1 MAIKLFYAKAKL
13 KRLHIKS
20 LSLKNLL
27 PLFFLLSFVCSLFL
41 NSFAPVMAQQ
51 SRQEIRGVWMTS
63 NDFNVLRSREKVNH
77 AMGLLR
83 RLNFNTIY
91 PVVWNSGYTKYPSQT
106 AKRAGIPFFY
116 KGEEGQDIIKDLIN
130 QAHSHNLLVLP
141 WFEFGFM
148 VPQSS
153 ELALKHPDWLTQKQ
167 DGSRTSI
174 GAAGENAWL
183 NPFHPQVQKFI
194 SQLVTEV
201 VTQYDGDGIQF
212 DDHMSLPREFG
223 YDKYTAALYRQ
234 ETGRNPPKNPQ
245 DGSWVRWRADKIS
258 QFMVKLNQT
267 VKARKPNAIFS
278 VSPNYYDF
286 AYKMQLQDWLK
297 WVRAGIVDELIVQVY
312 RNDLQSFVKNI
323 NRSEMRE
330 TQQKIPTAVGIMAG
344 LRNKPVSIDQ
354 IQSQVRAS
362 HQNGLGVSFFYYES
376 LWNRSQESKEQ
387 RQAGFQAMFP
397 QPAFRSAMR

>member
-1 MAIKLFYAKAKL
+1 MTSKMFYAK
-13 KRLHIKS
+13 KRLTTLHIRNALFK
-20 LSLKNLL
+20 KLL
-27 PLFFLLSFVCSLFL
+27 PLFFLLSLICSLVV
-41 NSFAPVMAQQ
+41 NSFTPAIAQQ
-51 SRQEIRGVWMTS
+51 PRQEIRGVWMTS
-63 NDFNVLRSREKVNH
+63 NDFSILRSREKVNN

-83 RLNFNTIY
+83 GLNFNTIY
-91 PVVWNSGYTKYPSQT
+91 PVVWNSGYTKYPSQA

-116 KGEEGQDIIKDLIN
+116 KGEEGQDVLADLIK
-130 QAHSHNLLVLP
+130 QAHSQNLLVIP

-153 ELALKHPDWLTQKQ
+153 ELALKHPDWLTNKQ
-167 DGSRTSI
+167 DGSQTSI

-194 SQLVTEV
+194 TELVTEV

-212 DDHMSLPREFG
+212 DDHMSLPRDFG
-223 YDKYTAALYRQ
+223 YDKYTAALYRK
-234 ETGRNPPKNPQ
+234 ETGRNPPSNSQ
-245 DGSWVRWRADKIS
+245 DGKWVKWRADKIS

-267 VKARKPNAIFS
+267 VKARKPNTIFS
-278 VSPNYYDF
+278 VSPNYYKF

-297 WVRAGIVDELIVQVY
+297 WVRKGIVDELIVQVY
-312 RNDLQSFVKNI
+312 RNDLNSFVQNI
-323 NRSEMRE
+323 KRSEMKE

-344 LRNKPVSIDQ
+344 LRNKPVSINQ

-362 HQNGLGVSFFYYES
+362 RQNGLGVSFFYYES

-387 RQAGFQAMFP
+387 RKAGFQAMFP

>member
-1 MAIKLFYAKAKL
+1 MTSKMFYAKT
-13 KRLHIKS
+13 RLITVHIKS
-20 LSLKNLL
+20 ALLKKCL
-27 PLFFLLSFVCSLFL
+27 PLFFLLSLICTLFL
-41 NSFAPVMAQQ
+41 NSFIPAIAQQ
-51 SRQEIRGVWMTS
+51 PRQEIRGVWMTS
-63 NDFNVLRSREKVNH
+63 NDFNILRSREKVNH

-83 RLNFNTIY
+83 GLNFNTIY

-116 KGEEGQDIIKDLIN
+116 KGEEGQDVLADLIN
-130 QAHSHNLLVLP
+130 QAHQQNLLVIP

-153 ELALKHPDWLTQKQ
+153 ELALNHPDWLTQKQ

-183 NPFHPQVQKFI
+183 NPFHPQVQQFI
-194 SQLVTEV
+194 TQLVTEV
-201 VTQYDGDGIQF
+201 ITQYDGDGIQF

-223 YDKYTAALYRQ
+223 YDKYTEDLYRQ
-234 ETGRNPPKNPQ
+234 ETGSNPPTNPQ
-245 DGSWVRWRADKIS
+245 DENWVKWRADKIS
-258 QFMVKLNQT
+258 DFMVKLNHT

-278 VSPNYYDF
+278 VSPNYHAF

-297 WVRAGIVDELIVQVY
+297 WVREGIVDELIVQVY
-312 RNDLQSFVKNI
+312 RNDLQSFVKKI
-323 NRSEMRE
+323 NRSEVKE

-344 LRNKPVSIDQ
+344 LRNKPISINQ

-362 HQNGLGVSFFYYES
+362 RQNGLGVSFFYYES
-376 LWNRSQESKEQ
+376 LWNRSPESKQQ
-387 RQAGFQAMFP
+387 RKAGFQAMFP